1 MYNNFNLIL
10 YRLNNLFFLIQI
22 SDKLEANDDIERD
35 VEREIKETDELMY
48 V

>member
-1 MYNNFNLIL
+1 MYNIL
-10 YRLNNLFFLIQI
+10 YVILNRLNIFFYIQI